1 MVRKRVYSRALVTGL
16 AIIVAGAALAICSAP
31 VFTFTRDDV
40 RLVPKSEIIM
50 NSSFNL
56 HQLQDKV
63 VQFQAAIGQELNI
76 SVMSD
81 GIFNFS
87 IANFTD
93 PSHIS
98 HPDQPDVTYLSIDNT
113 TYVNTT
119 WSPTIRV
126 AQPRSYYLIFL
137 ARNASSD
144 SPVHVVANVTK
155 TWTDVQTY
163 GVPYQKALIDSSFA
177 YVGLGIFIF
186 GIVVSSV
193 ALHLQHKPRRHTRTS

>member
-31 VFTFTRDDV
+31 VFTFTRDEV
-40 RLVPKSEIIM
+40 RLVPRSEIIM
-50 NSSFNL
+50 NYSFNL
-56 HQLQDKV
+56 HQLQDKI
-63 VQFQAAIGQELNI
+63 VQFQASIGQELDI
-76 SVMSD
+76 FVMSD

-93 PSHIS
+93 PSHIAE
-98 HPDQPDVTYLSIDNT
+98 PDQPDVTYLSMNNT
-113 TYVNTT
+113 SYVNTT
-119 WSPTIRV
+119 WSPTIRL
-126 AQPRSYYLIFL
+126 AQPRIYYLIFL

-144 SPVHVVANVTK
+144 SPVHVLANVTK

-177 YVGLGIFIF
+177 YVGLGIFLF
-186 GIVVSSV
+186 GAAISYV
-193 ALHLQHKPRRHTRTS
+193 ALHRQHKPRRHIRTS

>member
-63 VQFQAAIGQELNI
+63 VQFQASIGQELDI
-76 SVMSD
+76 SVLSD
-81 GIFNFS
+81 GVFNFS

-163 GVPYQKALIDSSFA
+163 GVPYQKALIDSTFA